1 MPLPLHLHT
10 AQERR
15 PASTVP
21 SPSQSHHV
29 IASSRLRNLF
39 TPNKSATFAVTVTI
53 HSIQN
58 VPQVQGS
65 FSVGWKFR
73 DAEGRGKA
81 KVDVKGESYA
91 FRFLRLKGMMTAE
104 LWLTNSCK
112 HKEQSR
118 RNFSSQRSAPVSAR
132 EETRTTFA

>member
-15 PASTVP
+15 AASTVP
-21 SPSQSHHV
+21 PPSQSHHV
-29 IASSRLRNLF
+29 IAPSRLRNLF

-73 DAEGRGKA
+73 DAERRGKA
-81 KVDVKGESYA
+81 KVDVKGPLPFPHEKKQERHSLDDA
-91 FRFLRLKGMMTAE
+91 DSHV
-104 LWLTNSCK
+104 NSAA
-112 HKEQSR
+112 
-118 RNFSSQRSAPVSAR
+118 SSTHTVDDP
-132 EETRTTFA
+132 